1 MFNDF
6 ATWPCKRCAFMVG
19 MKEEKKNKIS
29 SLKCYS
35 MSWKAVRNLP
45 NVHTDLFS
53 NLSLWCDPFPC
64 FILRYSFSL
73 HTPTWVPS
81 IYSFKQLFYKAMLEW
96 VISWC
101 IWWAGQQYRTM
112 CLKFANTKLCFGPVT
127 MLFHWIREKEK
138 KTHPERDTC
147 IFCKVEKSI
156 PIIKSRVKRSNALLS
171 GLCRMWNSLSF
182 VYLWY

>member
-1 MFNDF
+1 MLFYVLKS
-6 ATWPCKRCAFMVG
+6 C
-19 MKEEKKNKIS
+19 EKSTKCPYRFVFKS
-29 SLKCYS
+29 QFVVWSLSIFYFE
-35 MSWKAVRNLP
+35 V
-45 NVHTDLFS
+45 F
-53 NLSLWCDPFPC
+53 F
-64 FILRYSFSL
+64 FL

-81 IYSFKQLFYKAMLEW
+81 IYSFKQLFYKAMLQW

-101 IWWAGQQYRTM
+101 MWWAGKQYRTM

-127 MLFHWIREKEK
+127 MLFHWIRDKEK

-147 IFCKVEKSI
+147 IFCKVEKLI
-156 PIIKSRVKRSNALLS
+156 PIIKSRVKSNALLS

>member
-6 ATWPCKRCAFMVG
+6 ATWPCKRCACRTRMCLWSVW
-19 MKEEKKNKIS
+19 KRKRNKIS

-64 FILRYSFSL
+64 FTLRYSFSL

-81 IYSFKQLFYKAMLEW
+81 IYSFKQLFYKAMLQW

-138 KTHPERDTC
+138 KKLIQKGTLVY
-147 IFCKVEKSI
+147 F
-156 PIIKSRVKRSNALLS
+156 VKLKNRSPLS
-171 GLCRMWNSLSF
+171 NH
-182 VYLWY
+182 V